1 MRREGLARIAK
12 PQGSFRAALRRAPV
26 AASDESL
33 LRLAGAGDGEAFAE
47 LYRRRL
53 PLVVAFLRRRT
64 QTAEVAADLA
74 AETFVS
80 ALSFI
85 QAGGAPPPS
94 AVAWLLT
101 IARNKLLDSL
111 RRGRVEDEARSRLHL
126 ERLELTDEDLEAV
139 ERMTAET
146 ESLPR
151 LLEML
156 PADQLS
162 AVKAHVL
169 EERDY
174 EDIAAELQISKAV
187 VRKRVSRGL
196 QRLRTSWSSNPIV
209 R

>member
-1 MRREGLARIAK
+1 MRD
-12 PQGSFRAALRRAPV
+12 GSVPAGKSRGSLRAALRAAPIG
-26 AASDESL
+26 ASDESL
-33 LRLAGAGDGEAFAE
+33 LRLAAAGDGEAFAE

-64 QTAEVAADLA
+64 GAAETAADLA
-74 AETFVS
+74 AETFVA
-80 ALSFI
+80 ALHHLQS
-85 QAGGAPPPS
+85 GGEPPPS
-94 AVAWLLT
+94 AIPWLLT

-146 ESLPR
+146 QELPR
-151 LLEML
+151 LLELL

-169 EERDY
+169 DERDY
-174 EDIAAELQISKAV
+174 AEIAAELQISSAV

-196 QRLRTSWSSNPIV
+196 ARLRTSWSSSSVV

>member
-1 MRREGLARIAK
+1 MRRDGLARIAR
-12 PQGSFRAALRRAPV
+12 PQGTLRAALRRAPV

-33 LRLAGAGDGEAFAE
+33 LKLAAAGDGEAFAE

-80 ALSFI
+80 ALSFL
-85 QAGGAPPPS
+85 QAGGSPPPS

-111 RRGRVEDEARSRLHL
+111 RRGRVEDAARSRLHL

-139 ERMTAET
+139 EQMTAET
-146 ESLPR
+146 ELLPR

>member
-1 MRREGLARIAK
+1 MREGLARVSRSH
-12 PQGSFRAALRRAPV
+12 GSLRAALRRAP
-26 AASDESL
+26 AGASDESL
-33 LRLAGAGDGEAFAE
+33 LRLAAAGDGEAFAE

-53 PLVVAFLRRRT
+53 PVVVAFLRRRT
-64 QTAEVAADLA
+64 ETAETAADLA
-74 AETFVS
+74 AETFVA
-80 ALSFI
+80 ALSHL
-85 QAGGAPPPS
+85 QAGGEPPPS
-94 AVAWLLT
+94 ALAWLLT

-111 RRGRVEDEARSRLHL
+111 RRGRVEDEARSRLQL

-139 ERMTAET
+139 ERMAAQSEA
-146 ESLPR
+146 LPQ

-169 EERDY
+169 DERDY
-174 EDIAAELQISKAV
+174 AEIAAELQISNAV

-196 QRLRTSWSSNPIV
+196 QRLRMSWSSNPVV